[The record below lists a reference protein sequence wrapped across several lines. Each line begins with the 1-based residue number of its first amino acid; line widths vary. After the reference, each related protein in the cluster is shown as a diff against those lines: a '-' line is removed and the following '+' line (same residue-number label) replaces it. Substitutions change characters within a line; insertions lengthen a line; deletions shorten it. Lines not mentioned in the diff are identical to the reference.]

1 MIMKYIL
8 LLFFLVSCNTFVD
21 PATGDRV
28 WIKDVEEDT
37 TDTIEGIDSDK
48 DGVRDDVQKW
58 IDLNIKDYNLNMG
71 MKQYVKY
78 KTQGMLMASD
88 KTASRKAQNA
98 ALDALSCQKAIGY
111 SRRDVYDLSNDIDV
125 ILFNTKKRLKTNGLS
140 EYQMSG
146 SERIGGSDKFYLE
159 RCEFKIQLRKKQ

>member
-1 MIMKYIL
+1 MKNIL
-8 LLFFLVSCNTFVD
+8 ILFFLVSCNTFVD

-28 WIKDVEEDT
+28 WIKDVEEDS

-58 IDLNIKDYNLNMG
+58 IDLNIKDYNLNKG

-78 KTQGMLMASD
+78 KTQGMLVASD
-88 KTASRKAQNA
+88 KMASRKAQNA
-98 ALDALSCQKAIGY
+98 ALDAISCQITIGHDFIKIYNLAKEVKVVAI
-111 SRRDVYDLSNDIDV
+111 
-125 ILFNTKKRLKTNGLS
+125 NTKKRLKANGLS

-146 SERIGGSDKFYLE
+146 SERIGGSDTFYLE
-159 RCEFKIQLRKKQ
+159 RCEFKIQPKGT